1 MSWQEDYR
9 RKVVSIEDAAKLVQS
24 GDMVVTALGV
34 GACSPDIYN
43 AILDRHEELEDV
55 VISDTVQLRPCKL
68 YDPDFM
74 AQIDGRINH
83 APAFGMI
90 TIRKM
95 HRAFLSDFFPAPT
108 YSHSLGPPS
117 KTYKLGYTRYYCCFS
132 SNLYK

>member
-83 APAFGMI
+83 APAFE
-90 TIRKM
+90 
-95 HRAFLSDFFPAPT
+95 
-108 YSHSLGPPS
+108 
-117 KTYKLGYTRYYCCFS
+117 
-132 SNLYK
+132 